1 MVYFVCESW
10 LIKAEVYVTVQAM
23 ELSLIL
29 PVKNVEEEIVG
40 ILRFVQKQA
49 GELNS
54 ELIVVD
60 MGSTDRTVLQAV
72 RQMKDMGLHGYV
84 IQNGNSTASAAL
96 NTGIQKADGG
106 YISFVFARRLYEN
119 FIPAFLET
127 SRRTKADFVFGCTG
141 RDEARAAE
149 RHSLSSAILHRGGS
163 QYLKNWIQ
171 RGTAVDISAV
181 MIRRAFLLERQIE
194 FEESCRYGYSEEFIA
209 RCLLLSDAVVQAP
222 VVLRRNETCELKRG
236 KQKPAGTDI
245 FQHVESV
252 LRIADAVRA
261 NCAEDTELLR
271 LVERV
276 RVPQA
281 VMNAVDVL
289 LREGSDT
296 RTVRG
301 CLQAFGYNQLLTVD
315 RRMDPK
321 LRRSILMWRFSP
333 RLYHPK

>member
-1 MVYFVCESW
+1 
-10 LIKAEVYVTVQAM
+10 M

-49 GELNS
+49 EELNS

-60 MGSTDRTVLQAV
+60 MGSVDRTVLQAV
-72 RQMKDMGLHGYV
+72 RQMKEMGLHGYV

-96 NTGIQKADGG
+96 NTGIQKADGS
-106 YISFVFARRLYEN
+106 YISFIFARRLYEN
-119 FIPAFLET
+119 FVPAFLET
-127 SRRTKADFVFGCTG
+127 AKRTKADFVFGCTG
-141 RDEARAAE
+141 REEARSAE
-149 RHSLSSAILHRGGS
+149 RRSLSSAILHHGGN
-163 QYLKNWIQ
+163 QYLKSWIL
-171 RGTAVDISAV
+171 RGAAIDISAV
-181 MIRRAFLLERQIE
+181 LIRRSFLLERQIE
-194 FEESCRYGYSEEFIA
+194 FEEACRYGYSEEFIA

-245 FQHVESV
+245 FQRVESV
-252 LRIADAVRA
+252 LRIADAVRS
-261 NCAEDTELLR
+261 NCPEDAELLR
-271 LVERV
+271 LVERI

-289 LREGSDT
+289 LREGNDARS
-296 RTVRG
+296 VRG
-301 CLQAFGYNQLLTVD
+301 CLQAFGYNRLLTAD

-321 LRRSILMWRFSP
+321 LRRSILLWRFSP
-333 RLYHPK
+333 GLYRPR